1 MNLKPLHDNI
11 IVKQLEEEKVTKS
24 GIIIPDTT
32 KGEKKEQGEVI
43 AVGKGRLNDKGELV
57 PLEVKVGDKIL
68 FSKYSPSEIKIDDQE
83 YLVMRESDVLA
94 IIE

>member
-1 MNLKPLHDNI
+1 MKLKPLHDNI
-11 IVKQLEEEKVTKS
+11 IVKQFEEEKITKS
-24 GIIIPDTT
+24 GIIIPDTS
-32 KGEKKEQGEVI
+32 KGEKPQQGEVI
-43 AVGKGRLNDKGELV
+43 AVGKGRIDDKGESK

-68 FSKYSPSEIKIDDQE
+68 FSKYSPTEIKMDNEE

>member
-11 IVKQLEEEKVTKS
+11 IVKQFKEEEITKS
-24 GIIIPDTT
+24 GIVLPDTLN
-32 KGEKKEQGEVI
+32 KEKPQQGEII
-43 AVGKGRLNDKGELV
+43 AVGPGKKDDEGKMIEMS
-57 PLEVKVGDKIL
+57 VKIGDKIL
-68 FSKYSPSEIKIDDQE
+68 FTKYSPNEVKIDNEE

>member
-1 MNLKPLHDNI
+1 MKLKPLHDNI
-11 IVKQLEEEKVTKS
+11 IVKQFEEEKITKS
-24 GIIIPDTT
+24 GIIIPDTS
-32 KGEKKEQGEVI
+32 KGEKPQQGEVI
-43 AVGKGRLNDKGELV
+43 AVGKGRIDDKGELK

-68 FSKYSPSEIKIDDQE
+68 FSKYSPTEIKMDNEE